1 MLQSALWCDIRLTR
15 SDLHESKV
23 KGTEYG
29 TQNANIEYNDMYI
42 NTALLEQNEWTQTK
56 LGSVDQQ
63 HNFNHHVIVTTL
75 FMAQISSI
83 YYKEENLRDI
93 SGGKN
98 HINKLLHNYY
108 L

>member
-1 MLQSALWCDIRLTR
+1 MRAK
-15 SDLHESKV
+15 SKV
-23 KGTEYG
+23 LNTEPKMLTPG
-29 TQNANIEYNDMYI
+29 IEYNDMYI